1 MDLKKNLP
9 EDYSMIEAS
18 HYSLFSALFRYPVEG
33 YQNDVRECMNLLETY
48 YPDAAVEMKRFVDY
62 TTTESTDTLEELFNK
77 TFHIQAIC
85 FLDIGY
91 VLFGEDYKRGEFL
104 VHMKKEQAIV
114 EHDCGEELPD
124 NLANVLT
131 LLTKTKDEKFLNELA
146 VRILIPALKK
156 MLEEFDAARL
166 EMKDRILK
174 KKHKVLIQEDIENRN
189 IYNHA
194 LNALVLVIEKDFA
207 GITYEPTLVKPE
219 IGGVNFLTNCDSC
232 ATPEKTTTEPQL
244 AN

>member
-1 MDLKKNLP
+1 
-9 EDYSMIEAS
+9 MINTS
-18 HYSLFSALFRYPVEG
+18 HYRLLSALFQYPVTG
-33 YQNDVRECMNLLETY
+33 YQNRVQRCMQHLQKY
-48 YPDAAVEMKRFVDY
+48 YPEAADEMNRFVDY
-62 TTTESTDTLEELFNK
+62 TTSESIDKVEELFNK

-104 VHMKKEQAIV
+104 VHMKQEQAKV
-114 EHDCGEELPD
+114 GHDCGEELPD

-131 LLTKTKDEKFLNELA
+131 LLTKTEDEEFLNELA
-146 VRILIPALKK
+146 VRVLLPALNK

-174 KKHKVLIQEDIENRN
+174 KKHKVLIQEDIQNRN

-194 LNALVLVIEKDFA
+194 LKALVLVLEKDFA
-207 GITYEPTLVKPE
+207 GINYEPTQVRPE
-219 IGGVNFLTNCDSC
+219 IGGVNFLANCDSC
-232 ATPEKTTTEPQL
+232 ATPEKPQPEPQL
-244 AN
+244 AT